1 MKIISILL
9 IISLLF
15 PHWPLNEDCPDCP
28 ECVEC
33 IECVEKICEPCEEK
47 ECPTCQECEEP
58 CVGTCFSEEETVNL
72 FNNIKELEFDLD
84 KSLKINENFNSQI
97 YMYIQSDS
105 LYNSQIEDYKKQLEL
120 KEEMIDLV
128 KPKWHE
134 NKYLWFGYGVT
145 LTAGAVILA
154 GQLK

>member
-1 MKIISILL
+1 MNKLISILL
-9 IISLLF
+9 IISLIFAQEPIL
-15 PHWPLNEDCPDCP
+15 LDETAEQCPP
-28 ECVEC
+28 
-33 IECVEKICEPCEEK
+33 
-47 ECPTCQECEEP
+47 CEEP
-58 CVGTCFSEEETVNL
+58 CLGTCLSDEETKNL
-72 FNNIKELEFDLD
+72 FNNIQECEFNLE
-84 KSLKINENFNSQI
+84 KCLKTRENLNSQI

-105 LYNSQIEDYKKQLEL
+105 LYQSQIEDYKKQLEL
-120 KEEMIDLV
+120 KEEMIDIV